1 MALRKIVK
9 EGDPVLSRVCR
20 PVETFDKKL
29 ATLIEDMKDTLA
41 DANGAGLAAPQVGIA
56 KRICIVVDD
65 DDTMMTLINP
75 EIIETKGEQIFTE
88 GCLSVPGIWGKT
100 RRPAEVTVRAYDEHG
115 KVFTAT
121 RTGVTAV
128 CFCHEIDHL
137 DGKLFLDVCVE
148 MIPESRLKED

>member
-9 EGDPVLSRVCR
+9 EGDPVLERVCR
-20 PVETFDKKL
+20 PVEVFDKKL
-29 ATLIEDMKDTLA
+29 AVLVEDMKETLA

-56 KRICIVVDD
+56 KRLCIVVDD
-65 DDTMMTLINP
+65 DESMMTLINP
-75 EIIETKGEQIFTE
+75 EIISTKGEQIFTE

-100 RRPAEVTVRAYDEHG
+100 RRPAEVTVRAYDEKG
-115 KVFTAT
+115 KMFTAT

-137 DGKLFLDVCVE
+137 DGKLFRNHVFE
-148 MIPESRLKED
+148 YIKEEDM